1 MQTAA
6 QAQAVTADDQAWSAR
21 RSALFILFGSAV
33 LWAPVYLAIRLLL
46 S

>member
-6 QAQAVTADDQAWSAR
+6 QAQVISIDDQAWSAR

-33 LWAPVYLAIRLLL
+33 LWAPIYLAIRLLL

>member
-6 QAQAVTADDQAWSAR
+6 QVQVIAADDQAWSPR

-33 LWAPVYLAIRLLL
+33 LWAPVYLAVRILLG
-46 S
+46 